1 MTFVPTLPRCF
12 SRWFLSRLILVVGLG
27 AAPVNA
33 LAGDAKLAWQGVSG
47 AAGYRV
53 SYGVTSGKYTKTL
66 DVGNK
71 TSTTVTGLTDGTR
84 YFFAVRAYKGSLTS
98 GYSNE
103 ISTVVGALVAAY
115 GFNES
120 SGTTVSDS
128 SGKGN
133 HGTLLNATRTTGKF
147 GGALSFNGSNSLVTI
162 PDKSSL
168 DLTNGMTLSAW
179 LYPTTTLS
187 GWKSLIAKERTGGL
201 TYALH
206 ANSDLTKPNNALYI
220 GTSYRHLST
229 GSQLPANK
237 WTHLAATYDGS
248 TQRLFVNGVQV
259 GSRSQTG
266 SLSVTAN
273 PLRIGG
279 NTVLSGRN
287 FKGHIDEVRV
297 HNRALIA
304 AEIAAMSK
312 QAVAQ

>member
-1 MTFVPTLPRCF
+1 
-12 SRWFLSRLILVVGLG
+12 VVGLG
-27 AAPVNA
+27 AAPVNT

-133 HGTLLNATRTTGKF
+133 HGTLLNATRRPKAEARHGQ
-147 GGALSFNGSNSLVTI
+147 GALLFNGSNSLVTI

-168 DLTNGMTLSAW
+168 DLTKGMTLSAW
-179 LYPTTTLS
+179 VYPTVDLS
-187 GWKSLIAKERTGGL
+187 GWKSLIEKERTGGFA
-201 TYALH
+201 YALH
-206 ANSDLTKPNNALYI
+206 ANSDANRPTNAVHI
-220 GTSYRHLST
+220 GTSYEHLKS
-229 GSQLPANK
+229 GNK
-237 WTHLAATYDGS
+237 VPRNRWTHLAATYDGS

-279 NTVLSGRN
+279 NTVLAGRY
-287 FKGHIDEVRV
+287 FKGLIDDVRV

-304 AEIAAMSK
+304 AEIAAMK
-312 QAVAQ
+312 DQPVVVQ

>member
-1 MTFVPTLPRCF
+1 M
-12 SRWFLSRLILVVGLG
+12 GLG

-147 GGALSFNGSNSLVTI
+147 GRALSFNGSNSLVTI

-168 DLTNGMTLSAW
+168 DLTKGMTLSAW
-179 LYPTTTLS
+179 VYPTVDLS
-187 GWKSLIAKERTGGL
+187 GWKSLIAKERTGGFA
-201 TYALH
+201 YSLH
-206 ANSDLTKPNNALYI
+206 ANSDANRPNNAVHI
-220 GTSYRHLST
+220 GTSYQHLKS
-229 GSQLPANK
+229 GNKVAKNK
-237 WTHLAATYDGS
+237 WTHIAATYDGA

-279 NTVLSGRN
+279 DTVLAGRY
-287 FKGHIDEVRV
+287 FKGLIDDVRV

-304 AEIAAMSK
+304 AEIAAMK
-312 QAVAQ
+312 EQAVVP